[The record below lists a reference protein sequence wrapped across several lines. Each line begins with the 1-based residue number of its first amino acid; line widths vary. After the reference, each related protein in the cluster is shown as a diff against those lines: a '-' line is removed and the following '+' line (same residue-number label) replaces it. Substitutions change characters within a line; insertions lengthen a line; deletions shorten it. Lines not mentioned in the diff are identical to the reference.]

1 MNLIDFLKV
10 GGQERRRMLDEYV
23 DDLNLERFLPPN
35 LRPAGQFV
43 NEMNPVNAMGNAMQD
58 ASVVF
63 DPKQTNSA
71 RLAAAR
77 DMGME
82 MAMTL
87 APAALV
93 RLGYLAAPAGLVETF
108 ALPVGVDQLATD
120 ALSDVKYATRSL
132 LEGEPRG
139 VLEAFQ
145 RGGNPQ
151 SVGAEAVNVD
161 GQPFGATEAERRL
174 MEQRIAQMENQKNR
188 SRVKMYSP
196 SLRAAER
203 LPQEKGTY
211 EQLRKW
217 MIDKGGAKK
226 DELTW
231 AGADREFAG
240 KKITKQ
246 ELIDYLADN
255 TEMVRTENLRSYG
268 GVTGGGE
275 AMSSEDMVNEYV
287 ERALEDEV
295 YYYKTD
301 YLPEN
306 MNDTGE
312 YKTIED
318 LSDEEMEAAADAL
331 GYDTVDE
338 FVKDSYRGWTYVNN
352 ESGEWRSFADVDE
365 AVEDFA
371 GGEEAIREM
380 AEEQLRDS
388 ASYEA
393 NRDPETFWT
402 DYLGRDIDDYY
413 SQQFDEGD
421 TEYSQYFTQGGEDYT
436 ERLFRYQDRT
446 GLLNEG
452 ILPSAGHFDGDQLLG
467 WTRTARF
474 PLSSEDGKAFLIG
487 EVQSDVGQG
496 LRKSKADVRTFDEM
510 VAESEWRKRTD
521 AANNEYNS
529 TIFDLARQYVDLDD
543 NTKNRIQ
550 SELNLRQFI
559 EEVKLREDQEL
570 GTNIRNWPIQRIEE
584 FKQYQRAEHP
594 VYKNPYR
601 VPKNSASAASM
612 TELLNQLDYYNYN
625 VPEMRGMI
633 ETKKAAEEA
642 RKAVF
647 QDAEKLSDI
656 ADRRNIGY
664 TGILENTMPY
674 VDTTPKWVD
683 MMLRQNIATAIKEG
697 EDVVALPN
705 PQMVRNMTM
714 GTPEGQGEFYGNIAP
729 RRLQNVAQKIDKTAK
744 VEPMQIETAQGFED
758 VFGLRLTP
766 DFIRNA
772 AEKGIPTWMV
782 AGGVGLGGIM
792 DYLQQQKEQRNE
804 RYGGL
809 FGYGG

>member
-1 MNLIDFLKV
+1 VNLIDFLSGLVQDRDELVNYQPPVNRTSLLGNRTQTPASVQFVQDYGDFLPVV
-10 GGQERRRMLDEYV
+10 GDITGAAEVGQELSK
-23 DDLNLERFLPPN
+23 DDPN
-35 LRPAGQFV
+35 YP
-43 NEMNPVNAMGNAMQD
+43 
-58 ASVVF
+58 
-63 DPKQTNSA
+63 
-71 RLAAAR
+71 LAAA
-77 DMGME
+77 
-82 MAMTL
+82 
-87 APAALV
+87 
-93 RLGYLAAPAGLVETF
+93 LG
-108 ALPVGVDQLATD
+108 LATVVGAVPVVGDTVARGIVSGAKGIAD
-120 ALSDVKYATRSL
+120 AVPSDVKYATRSL

-145 RGGNPQ
+145 SGRTPQ

-174 MEQRIAQMENQKNR
+174 MEQRIAQMEDMKNR
-188 SRVKMYSP
+188 SQVRMYSP
-196 SLRAAER
+196 SLRAAKR

-217 MIDKGGAKK
+217 MIDKGGAKQ

-231 AGADREFAG
+231 AGADREFSG

-268 GVTGGGE
+268 GVTGDGE
-275 AMSSEDMVNEYV
+275 AMSAEDMVNEYV
-287 ERALEDEV
+287 EMALDNEIEF
-295 YYYKTD
+295 YKTD
-301 YLPEN
+301 YGYDVI
-306 MNDTGE
+306 NDEGYLTLD
-312 YKTIED
+312 D
-318 LSDEEMEAAADAL
+318 LDNDQLFEAAEEL
-331 GYDTVDE
+331 GYESADD
-338 FVKDSYRGWTYVNN
+338 FVSDAYRGWTRVKRRDDGGW
-352 ESGEWRSFADVDE
+352 EAFEDDE
-365 AVEDFA
+365 AAVLDHF
-371 GGEEAIREM
+371 GGEDEIRRM
-380 AEEQLRDS
+380 AEDSLRDN
-388 ASYEA
+388 AEYEA
-393 NRDPETFWT
+393 SRHPEGFWT

-421 TEYSQYFTQGGEDYT
+421 TEYSKWFTEGGEDYT

-452 ILPSAGHFDGDQLLG
+452 ILPSASHFDGDQLLG
-467 WTRTARF
+467 WTRTAKF

-487 EVQSDVGQG
+487 EVQSDVGQN
-496 LRKSKADVRTFDEM
+496 LRKSNSDVRTFDEM
-510 VAESEWRKRTD
+510 VAESEWRKRTN
-521 AANNEYNS
+521 AANNEYNR

-543 NTKNRIQ
+543 NVKNRIE
-550 SELNLRQFI
+550 SELNLRQFV
-559 EEVKLREDQEL
+559 EQVKLREDQDL
-570 GTNIRNWPIQRIEE
+570 GTSIRNWSPERRQE
-584 FKQYQRAEHP
+584 FIQYQRGEHP
-594 VYKNPYR
+594 EYKNPYR

-612 TELLNQLDYYNYN
+612 AELLNQLDVYNYD

-633 ETKKAAEEA
+633 ETQKVAEEA

-664 TGILENTMPY
+664 TGILENTLPY

-697 EDVVALPN
+697 EDIVALPN
-705 PQMVRNMTM
+705 PNMVRDMTM

-744 VEPMQIETAQGFED
+744 VEPMQIETAKGFED

>member
-1 MNLIDFLKV
+1 MNLIDFLSGLVQDRDELVNYTPPDNRTSLLGNREQTPVSVQFMKDYGDFLPVV
-10 GGQERRRMLDEYV
+10 GDITGAAEVGQELSK
-23 DDLNLERFLPPN
+23 DDPN
-35 LRPAGQFV
+35 YP
-43 NEMNPVNAMGNAMQD
+43 
-58 ASVVF
+58 
-63 DPKQTNSA
+63 
-71 RLAAAR
+71 LAAA
-77 DMGME
+77 
-82 MAMTL
+82 
-87 APAALV
+87 
-93 RLGYLAAPAGLVETF
+93 LG
-108 ALPVGVDQLATD
+108 LATVVGAVPVVGDTVARGIVSGAERLAD
-120 ALSDVKYATRSL
+120 AVPSDVKYATRSL

-188 SRVKMYSP
+188 SRVRMYSP
-196 SLRAAER
+196 SLRAAKR

-217 MIDKGGAKK
+217 MIDKGGAKQ

-231 AGADREFAG
+231 AGADREFSG

-255 TEMVRTENLRSYG
+255 TDMVTTENLRSYG
-268 GVTGGGE
+268 GMLGDGE
-275 AMSSEDMVNEYV
+275 AMSPEDMVEEYV

-295 YYYKTD
+295 YYYKTE

-306 MNDTGE
+306 MHDTGE

-338 FVKDSYRGWTYVNN
+338 FVEDSYRGWTYVNN
-352 ESGEWRSFADVDE
+352 ESGEWKSFADVDE

-380 AEEQLRDS
+380 AEEQLRDNL
-388 ASYEA
+388 SYEA

-421 TEYSQYFTQGGEDYT
+421 TEYSRWFTEGGEDYT

-452 ILPSAGHFDGDQLLG
+452 ILPSASHFDGDQLLG

-487 EVQSDVGQG
+487 EVQSDVGQN
-496 LRKSKADVRTFDEM
+496 LRKSKADVRSFDEM

-559 EEVKLREDQEL
+559 EQVKLREDQEL
-570 GTNIRNWPIQRIEE
+570 GTNIRNWPSHRIEE

-601 VPKNSASAASM
+601 VPKNSVSAASM
-612 TELLNQLDYYNYN
+612 AELLNQLDYYNYD

-633 ETKKAAEEA
+633 ETQKAAEEA

-705 PQMVRNMTM
+705 PQMVRQMTM
-714 GTPEGQGEFYGNIAP
+714 GTPEGQGEFYGNIVP